1 MDGQTPDAT
10 RIFSLLRKLA
20 KGGKQSAEETHELVE
35 LIETMAATNVI
46 ERLESKMDAQNNTL
60 EVKLTSLEK
69 NQDARYKMLA
79 WVIGI
84 VGGVITVVISIAMFV
99 LER

>member
-1 MDGQTPDAT
+1 MDDQIPNAT
-10 RIFSLLRKLA
+10 RIFFLLRKLA
-20 KGGKQSAEETHELVE
+20 KGGKQSSEETHELVE

-60 EVKLTSLEK
+60 ESKLTSMEK
-69 NQDARYKMLA
+69 IQSSHYKQLI
-79 WVIGI
+79 WVVGS
-84 VGGVITVVISIAMFV
+84 VGGAIALILTIAMFV